1 MPIDQAFALSSIL
14 LATTAFSGLVLAQ
27 SVPLW
32 LALPTAI
39 ILIISLVHA
48 GGVPFVRRAMAK
60 VTFSPT
66 LWNVLLICCLC
77 HISD

>member
-1 MPIDQAFALSSIL
+1 MPFDQAFALSSVL

-39 ILIISLVHA
+39 ILIISLLRA
-48 GGVPFVRRAMAK
+48 GGGFFIPR
-60 VTFSPT
+60 SPS
-66 LWNVLLICCLC
+66 LQPCGMCY
-77 HISD
+77 